1 VRVLGNAP
9 LLALALAGAA
19 ADPAWAQTIDP
30 IFRSWRW
37 TEEVTTARTLGLGG
51 AITGLADD
59 GAAAAF
65 NPAGLATIPRA
76 GELQLG
82 LRTASQATLAN
93 GDGVRHLTKGTSPGT
108 LALRLG
114 TRVGLSYHF
123 IELRSASRIDFDDGR
138 ERGTLKTSVNGPGVG
153 LGVRVS
159 PFVNIGL
166 SVTAYRFYVDEG
178 DYTRATDG
186 RPDAVV
192 RFNSNGDTRVSGTL
206 GALVKARELSYGL
219 AFRLGRRWRGRRT
232 AIDPSTSR
240 VLDEGTTFGVRAP
253 SVLSSGIAWQ
263 PELRRAQ
270 SFLLTAQVDRVF
282 LGAIEP
288 SRASGVPFPAS
299 DYRMKSA
306 MEWRAGGEV
315 TIPVLGRWASHGA
328 GRPNRLQFRAGF
340 HRQPAGSI
348 VYEGADPVQQGLF
361 PAAGARNLM
370 SIGTSIGGVTMWRL
384 SGAYRFGA
392 DDRQAVVGIAI
403 RYPGLFP

>member
-1 VRVLGNAP
+1 M
-9 LLALALAGAA
+9 
-19 ADPAWAQTIDP
+19 
-30 IFRSWRW
+30 
-37 TEEVTTARTLGLGG
+37 GG

-82 LRTASQATLAN
+82 LKTANDGSLDS
-93 GDGVRHLTKGTSPGT
+93 GDRIHNLTKGTTPAS

-114 TRVGLSYHF
+114 ARVGLSYHF
-123 IELRSASRIDFDDGR
+123 LELRSASRLEFDDGR
-138 ERGTLKTSVNGPGVG
+138 ESGTLKTAVNGPGVG

-159 PFVNIGL
+159 PFVNIGVSL
-166 SVTAYRFYVDEG
+166 NAYRFYINDGE
-178 DYTRATDG
+178 YTRVTGG

-192 RFNSNGDTRVSGTL
+192 RFNSNGDTRVAGAV

-240 VLDEGTTFGVRAP
+240 VLDEGTTFGVRSP
-253 SVLSSGIAWQ
+253 SVLSGGIAWQ

-270 SFLLTAQVDRVF
+270 SFLLSAQLDRVF
-282 LGAIEP
+282 LGAIDASP
-288 SRASGVPFPAS
+288 ASGIPFPAS

-306 MEWRAGGEV
+306 FEFRAGGEV
-315 TIPVLGRWASHGA
+315 TIPILGRWASHGA
-328 GRPNRLQFRAGF
+328 GRPNRLQFRAGY
-340 HRQPAGSI
+340 HRQAAGSF
-348 VYEGADPVQQGLF
+348 VYEGPDPVQQGLF
-361 PAAGARNLM
+361 PSAGARNLV

-384 SGAYRFGA
+384 SGGYRFGG
-392 DDRQAVVGIAI
+392 DYRQAVVGVAI

>member
-1 VRVLGNAP
+1 M
-9 LLALALAGAA
+9 
-19 ADPAWAQTIDP
+19 
-30 IFRSWRW
+30 
-37 TEEVTTARTLGLGG
+37 ARTFGMGS

-59 GAAAAF
+59 SAAAAF

-76 GELQLG
+76 GELQFG
-82 LRTASQATLAN
+82 LKTANTASLDN
-93 GDGVRHLTKGTSPGT
+93 GDQIHKLAKGTTPAS

-114 TRVGLSYHF
+114 TRVGLSYQF
-123 IELRSASRIDFDDGR
+123 LELRSASTIAFDDGR
-138 ERGTLKTSVNGPGVG
+138 ESGTLKTSVNGPGIG

-166 SVTAYRFYVDEG
+166 SLNAYRFYINDGE
-178 DYTRATDG
+178 YTRVTDG
-186 RPDAVV
+186 RPDMVV
-192 RFNSNGDTRVSGTL
+192 RFNSNGDTRVAGTL

-219 AFRLGRRWRGRRT
+219 AFRLGRLWRARRT

-240 VLDEGTTFGVRAP
+240 VIDEGTTFDVRSP

-270 SFLLTAQVDRVF
+270 SFLLSAQLDRVF
-282 LGAIEP
+282 LGGIE
-288 SRASGVPFPAS
+288 ASPAVGIPFPAS

-306 MEWRAGGEV
+306 FEFRAGGEV

-340 HRQPAGSI
+340 HHQPAGSF
-348 VYEGADPVQQGLF
+348 VYEGPDPIQQGLF
-361 PAAGARNLM
+361 PSAGARNLV
-370 SIGTSIGGVTMWRL
+370 SVGTSIGGVTMWRL
-384 SGAYRFGA
+384 SAAYRFGG
-392 DDRQAVVGIAI
+392 DNRQAVVGVAI

>member
-1 VRVLGNAP
+1 MC
-9 LLALALAGAA
+9 
-19 ADPAWAQTIDP
+19 AQTIDP

-37 TEEVTTARTLGLGG
+37 TEDVTAARAFGLAG
-51 AITGLADD
+51 AVTGLADD

-82 LRTASQATLAN
+82 LKTANDATLPN
-93 GDGVRHLTKGTSPGT
+93 GDRIHNLTKGTTPAS
-108 LALRLG
+108 LALRIG
-114 TRVGLSYHF
+114 SRVGLSYHF
-123 IELRSASRIDFDDGR
+123 VDLRSASRIDFDDGR
-138 ERGTLKTSVNGPGVG
+138 ERGSLKTSVNGPGIG

-166 SVTAYRFYVDEG
+166 SVTAYRFYINEG
-178 DYTRATDG
+178 DYTRVTGG
-186 RPDAVV
+186 RLDTVV
-192 RFNSNGDTRVSGTL
+192 RFNSNGDTRVAGAV

-240 VLDEGTTFGVRAP
+240 VLDEGTTFGVRSP

-270 SFLLTAQVDRVF
+270 SFLLSAQLDRVF
-282 LGAIEP
+282 LGKIEP
-288 SRASGVPFPAS
+288 SPASGLPFAAS
-299 DYRMKSA
+299 DYRMKSGF
-306 MEWRAGGEV
+306 EWRAGGEL

-340 HRQPAGSI
+340 LHQPAGSF

-361 PAAGARNLM
+361 PAAGARNLV

-384 SGAYRFGA
+384 SGAYRFGG
-392 DDRQAVVGIAI
+392 DYRQAVVGVAI